1 MLKCFNT
8 CRKTQLLTELPSKM
22 ATSATK
28 ALCNYLMSKNV
39 MHFK

>member
-1 MLKCFNT
+1 MLNVSIRAEK
-8 CRKTQLLTELPSKM
+8 QLLIEIPSKM